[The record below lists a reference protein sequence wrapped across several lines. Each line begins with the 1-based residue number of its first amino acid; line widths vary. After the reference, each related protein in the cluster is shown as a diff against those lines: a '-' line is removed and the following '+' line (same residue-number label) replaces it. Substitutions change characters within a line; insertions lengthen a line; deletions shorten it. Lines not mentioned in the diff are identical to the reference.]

1 MSKIGIIYILTN
13 ESMPNLIKIGKT
25 EKPIS
30 ERLSSLNNTSVP
42 YDFEVFAAY
51 RVNDVDAIE
60 RSFHEAFADS
70 RVNPKREF
78 FKLDAAKAYAL
89 LKHLGEDV
97 TPRNQEPTPGLV
109 SPIDDQP
116 EGKIR
121 KGRTDFNAFGISSGT
136 KLTFVRDSSIECLVL
151 QDGQVEF
158 NGETTS
164 LSAAAM
170 KVMTSLG
177 YNWPTI
183 AGTKFWIYNGKSISQ
198 LISEKIASID

>member
-1 MSKIGIIYILTN
+1 MAKTGIIYILTN

-25 EKPIS
+25 EKTIS

-89 LKHLGEDV
+89 LRHLGEDV
-97 TPRNQEPTPGLV
+97 TPRNQEPTPGLIPPTDV
-109 SPIDDQP
+109 QT

-121 KGRTDFNAFGISSGT
+121 KGKTDFSELGISPGT

-151 QDGQVEF
+151 EEGQVEF
-158 NGETTS
+158 DGQRTS

-183 AGTKFWIYNGKSISQ
+183 AGTKFWMYNDKSISQ
-198 LISEKIASID
+198 IINEKIGSID